1 LIKMTWKQVIW
12 PEPRLQFK
20 REPGASHPDP
30 RYGLRNYGPLD
41 FNTGRRAA
49 QFAVKLVVL
58 CKNSDKARIEKF
70 LKGLTESYKVT
81 SAGSRVEYPGFEDIY
96 KARLELPKATDY
108 WLLNNEEIKR
118 CIEAANPFESILYL
132 YNQKLEDIAKGGAT
146 DRVLVLHI
154 PAEFDPPVV
163 HDGRDLRAE
172 IKALGIRKRLK
183 TQIITER
190 ALTSTLPCDNYWNF
204 SVALYTQAGGLPWKI
219 EGPENFNCFVG
230 VSFGIKKTANGQD
243 VLVGLA
249 EVFDE
254 FGEHVT
260 IEAVDCRAE
269 AHEFFETEGE
279 YHLEA
284 VKAEQLIKLAVES
297 YRNDR
302 NKLPEVLTIH
312 KTTSFKRG
320 ERDGFLRGGVDKV
333 NLVHVKGKT
342 HLKLIPDGG
351 YPPKRGTFWKI
362 DERTGL
368 LYTTG
373 VVSIG
378 KQFHDETYPGL
389 GVAHPLELETC
400 HAVSIIEDIAL
411 DLLKLTKMSFNSTK
425 VMLREPITLG
435 LAEKVVQVLKTG
447 ITPEGVFKD
456 FRFYM

>member
-1 LIKMTWKQVIW
+1 MAWKQVVW

-30 RYGLRNYGPLD
+30 RYGLCNYGPLD

-49 QFAVKLVVL
+49 QFAVKLDVL
-58 CKNSDKARIEKF
+58 CKNSDRARVEK
-70 LKGLTESYKVT
+70 LLQGLTGSYDVK
-81 SAGSRVEYPGFEDIY
+81 SAGSRVRYPGFEEVY
-96 KARLELPKATDY
+96 KARLELPKAAEY
-108 WLLNNEEIKR
+108 RLLDNQEIKR
-118 CIEAANPFESILYL
+118 CRDAGNAFEAILYL
-132 YNQKLEDIAKGGAT
+132 YNQKLEDIAKGGAV

-154 PAEFDPPVV
+154 PAEFAPPLVYE
-163 HDGRDLRAE
+163 GRDLRAE

-204 SVALYTQAGGLPWKI
+204 SVALYAQAGGLPWKI
-219 EGPENFNCFVG
+219 EGSENFNCFVG

-269 AHEFFETEGE
+269 AHEFFETEGA

-284 VKAEQLIKLAVES
+284 AKAEQLIKLAVES
-297 YRNDR
+297 YSRAR
-302 NKLPEVLTIH
+302 KRLPEVLTIH
-312 KTTSFKRG
+312 KTTPFKRG
-320 ERDGFLRGGVDKV
+320 EREGFLKSGVAKT
-333 NLVHVKGKT
+333 NLVYVKEKT
-342 HLKLIPDGG
+342 HLRLIPDGG

-378 KQFHDETYPGL
+378 RQFHDETYPGL
-389 GVAHPLELETC
+389 GVAHPLELGTS
-400 HAVSIIEDIAL
+400 HAVSNIENIGF

-425 VMLREPITLG
+425 VMLREPITLE

-447 ITPEGVFKD
+447 TTPEGVFKD